1 MNLTRVKK
9 CIAAGIPWK
18 YKNGIL
24 VFIDGTFKAS
34 VMLDNEA
41 SPERKEIFELLKMP
55 DDYTTY
61 SYKERDDATAELYNN
76 FEPKGD
82 FTARVPAYTKSSIR
96 GLETRN
102 KLIQK
107 YTRELSTLD
116 AKQVKRHAFK
126 VIDMHQA
133 ILRQEWTNVNELEEP
148 QDKLI
153 RLIKKHFST
162 IIKITRDTCF
172 NSDIE
177 AFIIALKNNQ
187 HNG

>member
-9 CIAAGIPWK
+9 CLAAGIPWK
-18 YKNGIL
+18 YKNGVL
-24 VFIDGTFKAS
+24 VFTDGTFKAAI
-34 VMLDNEA
+34 MLDNGA

-61 SYKERDDATAELYNN
+61 TDKERDVATAELYNN

-82 FTARVPAYTKSSIR
+82 FTARVPAYTKSTIR
-96 GLETRN
+96 GLEARN

-107 YTRELSTLD
+107 YTLALSSLD
-116 AKQVKRHAFK
+116 AKLVKRHAAK
-126 VIDMHQA
+126 IIDMHHD
-133 ILRQEWTNVNELEEP
+133 ILKQEWTNVNELEEP

-153 RLIKKHFST
+153 RLIKKHFSA

-172 NSDIE
+172 NTHIE
-177 AFIIALKNNQ
+177 AFIVALKNYQ
-187 HNG
+187 